1 MATAIH
7 YSNESSTIDALWTI
21 LKQQS
26 EGVRQALATRLAHSL
41 AHEGSSRY
49 KNPEEALAFVRTLSI
64 KDGNPVPA
72 DEDGIETLINQ
83 KYI

>member
-1 MATAIH
+1 MATAIN

-41 AHEGSSRY
+41 VHEETIRY
-49 KNPEEALAFVRTLSI
+49 KSMEEALAFVRTLSI

-72 DEDGIETLINQ
+72 DENGIEALINQ